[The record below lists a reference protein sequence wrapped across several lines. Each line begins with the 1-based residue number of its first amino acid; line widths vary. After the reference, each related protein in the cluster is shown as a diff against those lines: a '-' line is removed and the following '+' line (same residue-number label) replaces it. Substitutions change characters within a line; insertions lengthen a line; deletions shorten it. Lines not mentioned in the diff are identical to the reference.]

1 MLNEER
7 DKNVD
12 LTTTYLGMKL
22 RSPLVMSASQ
32 ALSGEVDNVRCAEDA
47 GAGAVVLYSLF
58 EEQLRMERLE
68 LDHNLTAGTE
78 SFAESLTYFPEPSEF
93 HLGPEGY
100 LKHIQQAK
108 KAVKI
113 PVIASLNGMSLGGWT
128 DFAKQIEQ
136 AGADAL
142 ELNIYYVPADLS
154 LNGAKVEKTYLDIL
168 KSVKSAV
175 KIPVAVKLSAQFSSI
190 ANMAKRLDD
199 AGANGL
205 VLFNRFYQPDIDLDA
220 LEVAPNILLSTPQ
233 AMRLPLRWIA
243 ILHGRI
249 KADLA
254 GTSGI
259 HTGEDVI
266 KMLMVGANVTMLCSA
281 LLKNGIGHLRTV
293 EQEMRNWMEKHEYE
307 SVSQMRGSMSQLQC
321 GDPTA
326 FERAQY
332 IRAVTTY
339 KMS

>member
-1 MLNEER
+1 M
-7 DKNVD
+7 D

-32 ALSGEVDNVRCAEDA
+32 ALSGEVDNVRRAEDA

-58 EEQLRMERLE
+58 EEQLRMEALE
-68 LDHNLTAGTE
+68 LDQRMTAGTE

-100 LKHIQQAK
+100 LKHIQRAK

-128 DFAKQIEQ
+128 DFARQIEQ

-142 ELNIYYVPADLS
+142 ELNVYYVAADLKM
-154 LNGAKVEKTYLDIL
+154 GAAEVEKTYLDIL
-168 KSVKSAV
+168 KAVKSAI
-175 KIPVAVKLSAQFSSI
+175 KIPVAVKLGAQFSSI
-190 ANMAKRLDD
+190 GNMAKRLDD

-205 VLFNRFYQPDIDLDA
+205 VLFNRYYQPDIDLDA
-220 LEVAPNILLSTPQ
+220 LEVTPKVLLSTPQ

-281 LLKNGIGHLRTV
+281 LLKNGVKHLRTV

-307 SVSQMRGSMSQLQC
+307 SVGQMRGSMSQIKC

-339 KMS
+339 KMP

>member
-1 MLNEER
+1 M
-7 DKNVD
+7 D

-32 ALSGEVDNVRCAEDA
+32 ALSGEVDNVRRAEDA

-58 EEQLRMERLE
+58 EEQLRMEALE
-68 LDHNLTAGTE
+68 LDQRMTAGTE

-100 LKHIQQAK
+100 LKHIQRAK

-128 DFAKQIEQ
+128 DFARQIEQ

-142 ELNIYYVPADLS
+142 ELNVYYVAADLKM
-154 LNGAKVEKTYLDIL
+154 GAAEVEKTHLDIL
-168 KSVKSAV
+168 KVVKSAV

-190 ANMAKRLDD
+190 GNMAKRLDD
-199 AGANGL
+199 AGADGL

-220 LEVAPNILLSTPQ
+220 LEVTPKVLLSTPQ

-259 HTGEDVI
+259 HTGEDAI

-281 LLKNGIGHLRTV
+281 LLKNGVKHLRTV

-307 SVSQMRGSMSQLQC
+307 SVGQMRGSMSQIKC

-339 KMS
+339 KMP

>member
-1 MLNEER
+1 M
-7 DKNVD
+7 D

-32 ALSGEVDNVRCAEDA
+32 ALSEELDNVRRAEDA

-58 EEQLRMERLE
+58 EEQLRMEARE
-68 LDHNLTAGTE
+68 LDHHMTAGTE

-128 DFAKQIEQ
+128 DFAKQIEE

-154 LNGAKVEKTYLDIL
+154 LSSANVEKTYLDIL
-168 KSVKSAV
+168 KAVKSAV
-175 KIPVAVKLSAQFSSI
+175 KIPVAVKLSAFFSNL
-190 ANMAKRLDD
+190 ANMAKRLDE

-220 LEVAPNILLSTPQ
+220 LEVTPKVLLSTPQ

-259 HTGEDVI
+259 HTGEDAI

-281 LLKNGIGHLRTV
+281 LLKNGVNHLRTV

-307 SVSQMRGSMSQLQC
+307 SVSQMRGSISQLKC
-321 GDPTA
+321 ENPTA

>member
-1 MLNEER
+1 M
-7 DKNVD
+7 D

-22 RSPLVMSASQ
+22 RNPLVMSASQ
-32 ALSGEVDNVRCAEDA
+32 VLSGELDNVRRAEDA
-47 GAGAVVLYSLF
+47 GAAAVVLYSLF
-58 EEQLRMERLE
+58 EEQLRMEARE
-68 LDHNLTAGTE
+68 LDYHMTAGTE

-93 HLGPEGY
+93 CLGPEEY
-100 LKHIQQAK
+100 LKHIQKAK

-113 PVIASLNGMSLGGWT
+113 PVIASLNGASLGGWT
-128 DFAKQIEQ
+128 DFAKKIEQ
-136 AGADAL
+136 AGANAL
-142 ELNIYYVPADLS
+142 ELNIYNIPANLNLS
-154 LNGAKVEKTYLDIL
+154 GAEVEKAYLDIL
-168 KSVKSAV
+168 KAVKSAV
-175 KIPVAVKLSAQFSSI
+175 RIPVAVKLGARFSSI

-205 VLFNRFYQPDIDLDA
+205 VLFNRFYQPDVDLDA
-220 LEVAPNILLSTPQ
+220 LEVTPNILLSTPQ

-254 GTSGI
+254 ATSGI

-281 LLKNGIGHLRTV
+281 LLKNGVGHLHTV

-307 SVSQMRGSMSQLQC
+307 SVSQMRGSMSQIQC
-321 GDPTA
+321 ADPTA

-339 KMS
+339 KVS

>member
-1 MLNEER
+1 
-7 DKNVD
+7 
-12 LTTTYLGMKL
+12 
-22 RSPLVMSASQ
+22 
-32 ALSGEVDNVRCAEDA
+32 
-47 GAGAVVLYSLF
+47 
-58 EEQLRMERLE
+58 
-68 LDHNLTAGTE
+68 
-78 SFAESLTYFPEPSEF
+78 LTYFPEPSEF

-128 DFAKQIEQ
+128 DFAKQIEE

-154 LNGAKVEKTYLDIL
+154 LSSANVEKTYLDIL
-168 KSVKSAV
+168 KAVKSAV

-220 LEVAPNILLSTPQ
+220 LEVTPKVLLSTPQ

-259 HTGEDVI
+259 HTGEDAI

-281 LLKNGIGHLRTV
+281 LLKNGVNHLRTV

-307 SVSQMRGSMSQLQC
+307 SVSQMRGSISQLKC
-321 GDPTA
+321 ENPTA

>member
-1 MLNEER
+1 M
-7 DKNVD
+7 D

-32 ALSGEVDNVRCAEDA
+32 ALSEELDNVRRAEDA

-58 EEQLRMERLE
+58 EEQLRMEARE
-68 LDHNLTAGTE
+68 LDHHMTAGTE

-128 DFAKQIEQ
+128 DFAKQIEE

-154 LNGAKVEKTYLDIL
+154 LSSANVEKTYLDIL
-168 KSVKSAV
+168 KAVKSAV

-220 LEVAPNILLSTPQ
+220 LEVTPKVLLSTPQ

-259 HTGEDVI
+259 HTGEDAI

-281 LLKNGIGHLRTV
+281 LLKNGVNHLRTV

-307 SVSQMRGSMSQLQC
+307 SVSQMRGSISQLKC
-321 GDPTA
+321 ENPTA

>member
-1 MLNEER
+1 M
-7 DKNVD
+7 D

-32 ALSGEVDNVRCAEDA
+32 ALSEEIDNVRRAEDA
-47 GAGAVVLYSLF
+47 GAAAVVLYSLF
-58 EEQLRMERLE
+58 EEQLRMEARE
-68 LDHNLTAGTE
+68 LDHHMTAGTE

-142 ELNIYYVPADLS
+142 ELNIYYVPADLNLS
-154 LNGAKVEKTYLDIL
+154 GAEVEKTYLDIL
-168 KSVKSAV
+168 KAVKSAI

-190 ANMAKRLDD
+190 GNMAKRLDD

-220 LEVAPNILLSTPQ
+220 LEVTPKVLLSTPQ

-259 HTGEDVI
+259 HTGEDAI

-307 SVSQMRGSMSQLQC
+307 SVSQMRGSMSQIKC